1 MNQAV
6 PNPYLKYLVC
16 VLLAGITFAAF
27 APVAHYS
34 FIALD
39 DRSYVV
45 GNSHIQHGFSW
56 AAIKWAF
63 NAIYSNNWHPLT
75 WLSHMLDC
83 RLYGL
88 DPAGPHLTNLAFHI
102 VNTLLLFLLLEN
114 LTSKLWPS
122 AFVALLFAIHPM
134 HVESVAWISERKD
147 VLSAFFFLLTLLAY
161 ARYVELAGAKKRTS
175 WMVYGLALLLFA
187 LGLLAK
193 PMLVTLPCILCLLD
207 FWPLRRIQWPL
218 AAQPKGPL
226 YRLLIEKIP
235 FVLLAALSCWVTFAA
250 QNATGA
256 VKPQVAFPLS
266 ERLDH
271 VPLSYAWYVLKLFW
285 PVNLSIYY
293 PLRMDNPS
301 WGVLAVLFLVMLT
314 GLTLMFG
321 RKLPWLFVG
330 WFWFVGMLVPV
341 IGLVQVGDQAY
352 ADRYTYLSY
361 VGPFVIMAWGAS
373 RNPCC

>member
-1 MNQAV
+1 MNRAV
-6 PNPYLKYLVC
+6 QKQLLKYLIC
-16 VLLAGITFAAF
+16 ALLAGITFAAF
-27 APVAHYS
+27 AFVANCV
-34 FIALD
+34 FIAFD

-45 GNSHIQHGFSW
+45 GNAHIQHGFSW
-56 AAIKWAF
+56 TAIKWAF

-102 VNTLLLFLLLEN
+102 INTLLLFLLLEN

-147 VLSAFFFLLTLLAY
+147 VLSTFFFLLTLLAY
-161 ARYVELAGAKKRTS
+161 ARYVELAGAKKRLS
-175 WMVYGLALLLFA
+175 WVIYGLALLLFA

-207 FWPLRRIQWPL
+207 FWPLRRIQGSL
-218 AAQPKGPL
+218 ASQPKGLL

-235 FVLLAALSCWVTFAA
+235 FLLLAALSCWITFIA
-250 QNATGA
+250 QKATGA
-256 VKPQVAFPLS
+256 VKPQADFSLS
-266 ERLDH
+266 QRFDH
-271 VPLSYAWYVLKLFW
+271 VPLSYAWYVFKLFW

-293 PLRMDNPS
+293 PLRISDSSLNAILALLLVT
-301 WGVLAVLFLVMLT
+301 VL
-314 GLTLMFG
+314 
-321 RKLPWLFVG
+321 
-330 WFWFVGMLVPV
+330 
-341 IGLVQVGDQAY
+341 
-352 ADRYTYLSY
+352 
-361 VGPFVIMAWGAS
+361 
-373 RNPCC
+373 